1 MDKESFS
8 LTPIKIIIA
17 IVFVVIGYLF
27 YYYDFEPN
35 LIKGVSLV
43 VVPTALIALL
53 LYYWPFSKKRE
64 NALDN
69 IEEEAPNSYSLI
81 LVQNMSENE
90 INDAIESF
98 NKIGKE
104 EDENFEYYTPQIKTR
119 GKDFM
124 LLFSPT
130 ISYRNFCFWVNYL
143 VYSNKNKRHNNDITG
158 WYEVGNTSNNHP
170 LSNKTL
176 MLFIPESDKEFD
188 NVYLVDNFNN
198 CYKQEFALDEKIIPL
213 NESIIRYKEK
223 PDYRPE

>member
-1 MDKESFS
+1 MDKKSFS
-8 LTPIKIIIA
+8 LTPVKIIIA

-53 LYYWPFSKKRE
+53 LYYWPFSKKQE

-81 LVQNMSENE
+81 LVLNMSENE

-98 NKIGKE
+98 NKMGKE
-104 EDENFEYYTPQIKTR
+104 EDENFEYYTPEIKNY
-119 GKDFM
+119 GKDYL
-124 LLFSPT
+124 LLFAPT
-130 ISYRNFCFWVNYL
+130 INYRNFCFWVNYL

-158 WYEVGNTSNNHP
+158 WYEVRNTSNNHP
-170 LSNKTL
+170 LSNKIL
-176 MLFIPESDKEFD
+176 MLFIPESDKEYD

-198 CYKQEFALDEKIIPL
+198 CYKQEFALDEKILPL

>member
-8 LTPIKIIIA
+8 LTPVKIIIA

-43 VVPTALIALL
+43 VIPTALIALL
-53 LYYWPFSKKRE
+53 LYYWPFSKKQK

-98 NKIGKE
+98 NKMGKE
-104 EDENFEYYTPQIKTR
+104 EDENFEYYTPEIKNC
-119 GKDFM
+119 GNNFM
-124 LLFSPT
+124 LLFSP
-130 ISYRNFCFWVNYL
+130 IINYRDFCFWVNYL
-143 VYSNKNKRHNNDITG
+143 IYSDKNKRHNNDITG
-158 WYEVGNTSNNHP
+158 WYEVGNTKNNHP
-170 LSNKTL
+170 LSNKII
-176 MLFIPESDKEFD
+176 MLFIPENDKEFD
-188 NVYLVDNFNN
+188 NVYLVDNLNN
-198 CYKQEFALDEKIIPL
+198 CYKQEFALDEKIIPID
-213 NESIIRYKEK
+213 ESIIRYKER

>member
-8 LTPIKIIIA
+8 LTPVKIIIA

-43 VVPTALIALL
+43 VIPTALIALL
-53 LYYWPFSKKRE
+53 LYYWPFSKKQK

-81 LVQNMSENE
+81 LVQNMGENE

-98 NKIGKE
+98 NKMGKE
-104 EDENFEYYTPQIKTR
+104 EDENFEYYTPEIKNC
-119 GKDFM
+119 GNNFM
-124 LLFSPT
+124 LLFSP
-130 ISYRNFCFWVNYL
+130 IINYRDFCFWVNYL
-143 VYSNKNKRHNNDITG
+143 IYSDKNKRHNNDITG
-158 WYEVGNTSNNHP
+158 WYEVGNTKNNHP
-170 LSNKTL
+170 LSNKII
-176 MLFIPESDKEFD
+176 MLFIPENDKEFD

-198 CYKQEFALDEKIIPL
+198 CYKQEFALDEKIIPID
-213 NESIIRYKEK
+213 ESIIRYKER